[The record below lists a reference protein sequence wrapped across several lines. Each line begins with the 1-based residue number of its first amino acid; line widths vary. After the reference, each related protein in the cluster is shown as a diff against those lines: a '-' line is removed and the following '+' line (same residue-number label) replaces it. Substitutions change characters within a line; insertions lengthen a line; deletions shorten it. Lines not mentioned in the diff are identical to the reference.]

1 MAIKVTNWNWIKS
14 LLLAFDLLIFLINI
28 LLFGLTFYLLKIEYY
43 SRASIKLFI
52 IPFLVGIINILVDFF
67 MNKTNIIMKY
77 AGHNRYGMLARF
89 FMFYFVLTIMIFSD
103 QRERYVLQ
111 NRNDGNDNN
120 IDINKFIFIIGILD
134 ISLLISSMILSFF
147 VIDVQN
153 FNQISVKKNHKKPEV
168 VGEELGI
175 LQNLIP
181 EELK

>member
-14 LLLAFDLLIFLINI
+14 LLLAFDLLIFIINV

-43 SRASIKLFI
+43 NRASIKLFI
-52 IPFLVGIINILVDFF
+52 IPFLVSIINILVDFL

-77 AGHNRYGMLARF
+77 AGHNRYGMIARF
-89 FMFYFVLTIMIFSD
+89 FMFYFVLTIMIYSD
-103 QRERYVLQ
+103 QRERYLLQ
-111 NRNDGNDNN
+111 FKKDDIN
-120 IDINKFIFIIGILD
+120 IDINYFIFIIGIIN

-153 FNQISVKKNHKKPEV
+153 FNQISVKKSHKKPGV

>member
-1 MAIKVTNWNWIKS
+1 MAIKVTKWNWIKS
-14 LLLAFDLLIFLINI
+14 LLLAFDLLIFIINV
-28 LLFGLTFYLLKIEYY
+28 LLFGLTFYLLKVEYY
-43 SRASIKLFI
+43 NRASIKLFI
-52 IPFLVGIINILVDFF
+52 IPFLVSIINILVDFL

-111 NRNDGNDNN
+111 NRNDNN